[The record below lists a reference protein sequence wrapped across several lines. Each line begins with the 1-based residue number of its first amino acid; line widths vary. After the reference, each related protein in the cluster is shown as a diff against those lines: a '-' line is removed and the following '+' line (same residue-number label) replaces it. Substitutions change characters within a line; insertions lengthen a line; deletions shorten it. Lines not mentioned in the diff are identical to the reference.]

1 MACRGRQPSVKG
13 ETDRN
18 DVEVIFLQRGECS
31 RVILMIILYIVKII
45 YLITIFI
52 IKLNYVFEY
61 CIFSLNY
68 YLQTLFLCIVIFTLF
83 SMNIH

>member
-31 RVILMIILYIVKII
+31 RVIFMIILYIVKII
-45 YLITIFI
+45 YLVTVFI
-52 IKLNYVFEY
+52 IKA
-61 CIFSLNY
+61 
-68 YLQTLFLCIVIFTLF
+68 
-83 SMNIH
+83 